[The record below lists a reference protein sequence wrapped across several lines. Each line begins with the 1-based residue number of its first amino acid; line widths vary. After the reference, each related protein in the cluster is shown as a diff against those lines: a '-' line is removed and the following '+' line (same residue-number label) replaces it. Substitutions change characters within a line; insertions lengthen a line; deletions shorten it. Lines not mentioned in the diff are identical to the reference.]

1 MEPTRLRRARNNV
14 CRNNWVGVILPTFN
28 RRELLLERALP
39 SIFGQQSVDLTV
51 YVIAHGCTDG
61 TAEAVRALS
70 SPARRGQRL
79 RLIEIPRTRLY
90 PPTAENHWLVGP
102 VEPLNVGLSLLAD
115 EGWIARI
122 DDDDEWEPF
131 HLAKLLHFAREH
143 DHEFVSS
150 GSLVNG
156 AYPQPYRYPGGR
168 ASLVLPMLPPRSAL
182 VGGCA
187 TWVYRSYLRCFRY
200 NPDAWRKRWNRN
212 NDTDLPERMCRTG
225 VRMGYLP
232 EVTVYTHP
240 RPGET
245 TTGSAAYVGNKSL
258 TEDRYR
264 F

>member
-1 MEPTRLRRARNNV
+1 MREARTKV
-14 CRNNWVGVILPTFN
+14 CRNPWVGVIVPTFN

-39 SIFGQQSVDLTV
+39 SILAQQGVDLTV

-61 TAEAVRALS
+61 TAKAVRGL
-70 SPARRGQRL
+70 PASARNGQRV
-79 RLIEIPRTRLY
+79 RCIEIPRTRCY

-102 VEPLNVGLSLLAD
+102 TEPLNAGLSAIAD

-122 DDDDEWEPF
+122 DDDDEWDPF
-131 HLAKLLHFAREH
+131 HLVRLLRFAREE
-143 DHEFVSS
+143 DDYEFVSS
-150 GSLVNG
+150 GSIIAG
-156 AYPQPYRYPGGR
+156 CCPQPYRYPGGR
-168 ASLVLPMLPPRSAL
+168 PSLPWPMLPPGHVL

-212 NDTDLPERMCRTG
+212 NDTDLPERLCRAG

-232 EVTVYTHP
+232 EVTSWTWP

-245 TTGSAAYVGNKSL
+245 VTGSRAYLGNQSL